1 MVFSGKIYDQVKEKL
16 DKYLFGFDKSQ
27 LDVSL
32 LKGKV
37 TSFRLLIQLL
47 NRCHKATRGQY
58 QAKQSWEVATVVAAA
73 ILFKSRDSGHFG
85 VET

>member
-37 TSFRLLIQLL
+37 LLL
-47 NRCHKATRGQY
+47 
-58 QAKQSWEVATVVAAA
+58 SPM
-73 ILFKSRDSGHFG
+73 S
-85 VET
+85 